1 MCAILDANVVA
12 EVFNPGR
19 APAGEGFFNWI
30 HMGKGRVVVGGKLHR
45 ELVERSPG
53 FREWARTAEA
63 AGRLRFANESE
74 VNTRTERIKREG
86 ACESDDPHVLA
97 LAQISGARLLYTNDK
112 DLQRDFTSKG
122 LIDNPRGKVYS
133 TLESNDF
140 SPRRKRLLGN
150 KDLCRVRL

>member
-12 EVFNPGR
+12 EVFNPDR

-30 HMGKGRVVVGGKLHR
+30 NRGNGRVVIGGKLHK

-74 VNTRTERIKREG
+74 VNARTEKIERAG
-86 ACESDDPHVLA
+86 AAKSDDPHVLA
-97 LAQISGARLLYTNDK
+97 LAQVSGARLLYTNDK
-112 DLQRDFTSKG
+112 DLQRDFTSKR

-140 SPRRKRLLGN
+140 SSSCRRLLGN
-150 KDLCRVRL
+150 KDLCRVEQ